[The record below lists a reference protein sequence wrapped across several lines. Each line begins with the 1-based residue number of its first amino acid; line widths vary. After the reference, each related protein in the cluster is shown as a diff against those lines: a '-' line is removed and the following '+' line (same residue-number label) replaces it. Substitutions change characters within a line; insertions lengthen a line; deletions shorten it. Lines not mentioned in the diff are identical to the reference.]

1 MTGMLDPIDFEVLK
15 HRLWQI
21 NDEQSA
27 AIKTISASPIV
38 VEGNDFNTGLFTA
51 AGDVV
56 VAGIGSVVHVT
67 TMGDTLREIIRKAG
81 RIRDGDIYLTND
93 PFMGAL
99 HQNDV
104 VMASPVFVDGEVF
117 MWIGNVLHHPDVGGI
132 DEGSFCINARS
143 IYQDPPRYFLKIVD
157 AGEPSPEVE
166 HTFVTNSRL
175 PDMVLLDLG
184 AQIGAINRA
193 RQRIDA
199 LVAEQGPD
207 TVRAVMERSIDVAE
221 AQIRTAIAELPE
233 GSWTGN
239 AYMDGDRV
247 GSERIHRVALR
258 LSKEGDTLHFD
269 YSGSS
274 PQVDAAVNSTYPAT
288 VGGSAVPLF
297 SFLCQG
303 DIDWN
308 EGLRRCMRVTAPEG
322 SVVNARFPAPVSI
335 STVGFRW
342 LVTVAAAEAIA
353 RMFASSERFRD
364 RVCPSWNSSSNCNN
378 VFATAA
384 DGKRVGALL
393 SDHRGSG
400 GGARSFADGFDH
412 AGTITS
418 FASSMGNVEG
428 TEWKLPVLYVY
439 RRSVPD
445 SGGAGRFRGGLT
457 AEIALIPEGA
467 DALVLKST
475 NTAGTDQTNAHGI
488 AGGYPGAGSQTSVI
502 RDTGIRE
509 SIRRGAP
516 PDSLEGFAGRIEH
529 LASKDEAVLGPDD
542 ALVFYPA
549 GGGGY
554 GDPLDREPEA
564 VAADIAEGRVTRD
577 VAREQYGVVLA
588 ANGDVERD
596 ATGIARDAMR
606 RARRDGAAKAG
617 WSPGVALE
625 SPGTHA
631 IGGHLECVV
640 DDAGQTLRCGR
651 CGNDLSG
658 GKGGA
663 ILRHRKLGEA
673 GPLRA
678 LRWGGDSPN
687 FVLEEVICPG
697 CATLH
702 EVREI
707 RIVSGKEKEANS

>member
-51 AGDVV
+51 AGEVV
-56 VAGIGSVVHVT
+56 IAGIGSVVHVT

-104 VMASPVFVDGEVF
+104 VMASPVFVDGDVF

-157 AGEPSPEVE
+157 AGVPSPEVE

-193 RQRIDA
+193 RQRVDA
-199 LVAEQGPD
+199 LIAERGPD

-221 AQIRTAIAELPE
+221 AQIRAAIAELPE

-239 AYMDGDRV
+239 AWMDGDRV

-258 LSKEGDTLHFD
+258 LSREGETLHFD

-322 SVVNARFPAPVSI
+322 SVVNASFPAPVSI

-353 RMFASSERFRD
+353 RMFASSERYRD

-378 VFATAA
+378 VFATAE
-384 DGKRVGALL
+384 DGTRVGALL

-439 RRSVPD
+439 RRSIPD
-445 SGGAGRFRGGLT
+445 SGGAGRYRGGLT
-457 AEIALIPEGA
+457 AEVALIPEGA

-488 AGGYPGAGSQTSVI
+488 SGGYPGAGSQTSVV
-502 RDTGIRE
+502 RRTGIRE
-509 SIRRGAP
+509 RVRRGEP
-516 PDSLEGFAGRIEH
+516 PASTEDFAGEVEH

-554 GDPLDREPEA
+554 GDPLDRDPEA
-564 VAADIAEGRVTRD
+564 VAADVAEGRVSGEA
-577 VAREQYGVVLA
+577 ARAQYGVVLSPGGVVDA
-588 ANGDVERD
+588 A
-596 ATGIARDAMR
+596 ATSEARDALR
-606 RARRDGAAKAG
+606 SARREGTAAAWTAGAAIAA
-617 WSPGVALE
+617 PGK
-625 SPGTHA
+625 HR
-631 IGGHLECVV
+631 IGEHLECAV
-640 DDAGQTLRCGR
+640 DADGQTFRCLRCGH
-651 CGNDLSG
+651 LLAG
-658 GKGGA
+658 GAGSA
-663 ILRHRKLGEA
+663 ILRRRPLAAA

-678 LRWGGDSPN
+678 LRWDGDSPN
-687 FVLEEVICPG
+687 FALEEAICPG
-697 CATLH
+697 CATVH

-707 RIVSGKEKEANS
+707 RTESSKEREAIE

>member
-1 MTGMLDPIDFEVLK
+1 MLDPIDFEVLK

-117 MWIGNVLHHPDVGGI
+117 LWIGNVLHHPDVGGI

-199 LVAEQGPD
+199 LIGEQGPD

-221 AQIRTAIAELPE
+221 AQIRAAIAELPE

-258 LSKEGDTLHFD
+258 LSKEGETLHFD
-269 YSGSS
+269 YTGSS

-439 RRSVPD
+439 RRSIPD

-457 AEIALIPEGA
+457 AEIALVPEGA

-502 RDTGIRE
+502 RETGIRE

-516 PDSLEGFAGRIEH
+516 PGSVEAFAGRIEH

-588 ANGDVERD
+588 GNGDADGD
-596 ATGIARDAMR
+596 ATEIARDAMR
-606 RARRDGAAKAG
+606 RARREGAVEAG
-617 WSPGVALE
+617 WSPGIALE
-625 SPGTHA
+625 TPGTHA
-631 IGGHLECVV
+631 IGGHLESVV

-651 CGNDLSG
+651 CGNHLSG
-658 GKGGA
+658 GGGGA
-663 ILRHRKLGEA
+663 MLRRRKLGAA

-702 EVREI
+702 EVREV
-707 RIVSGKEKEANS
+707 RIGSGEEGEANS

>member
-1 MTGMLDPIDFEVLK
+1 MLDPIDFEVLK

-117 MWIGNVLHHPDVGGI
+117 LWIGNVLHHPDVGGI

-199 LVAEQGPD
+199 LIAEQGPD

-221 AQIRTAIAELPE
+221 AQIRAAIAELPE

-258 LSKEGDTLHFD
+258 LSKEGETLHFD
-269 YSGSS
+269 YTGSS

-342 LVTVAAAEAIA
+342 LVTVAAAEAVA

-439 RRSVPD
+439 RRSIPD

-457 AEIALIPEGA
+457 AEIALVPEGA

-502 RDTGIRE
+502 RETGIRE

-516 PDSLEGFAGRIEH
+516 PGSVEGFAGRIEH

-588 ANGDVERD
+588 GNGGVDRD
-596 ATGIARDAMR
+596 ATEIARDATR
-606 RARRDGAAKAG
+606 RARREGAVEAG

-625 SPGTHA
+625 TPGTHA
-631 IGGHLECVV
+631 IGGHLESVV

-658 GKGGA
+658 KGGGA
-663 ILRHRKLGEA
+663 MLRRRKLGAA

-702 EVREI
+702 EVREV
-707 RIVSGKEKEANS
+707 RIGSGKEGEANS

>member
-1 MTGMLDPIDFEVLK
+1 MIDPIAFEVLK

-51 AGDVV
+51 GGEVV
-56 VAGIGSVVHVT
+56 IAGIGSVVHVT
-67 TMGDTLREIIRKAG
+67 TMGDTLRAIIGKAG
-81 RIRDGDIYLTND
+81 RIRDGDVYLTND

-104 VMASPVFVDGEVF
+104 VMASPVFVDGEIF

-157 AGEPSPEVE
+157 AGTPSPEVE

-199 LVAEQGPD
+199 LLAEQGAD
-207 TVRAVMERSIDVAE
+207 TVRAVMERTIDVAE
-221 AQIRTAIAELPE
+221 AQIRAAIASLPE

-247 GSERIHRVALR
+247 GSDRIHRVALR
-258 LSKEGDTLHFD
+258 LTKEGETLHFD
-269 YSGSS
+269 FSGSS
-274 PQVDAAVNSTYPAT
+274 PQVDAAVNSTYHAT
-288 VGGSAVPLF
+288 VGGAAVPLF

-308 EGLRRCMRVTAPEG
+308 EGLRRCMRITAPEG

-335 STVGFRW
+335 STIGFRW
-342 LVTVAAAEAIA
+342 LVTVAAAEAVS
-353 RMFASSERFRD
+353 RMFASSEGFRD

-378 VFATAA
+378 VFATAP
-384 DGKRVGALL
+384 DGRRVGALL

-439 RRSVPD
+439 RRSIPD
-445 SGGAGRFRGGLT
+445 SGGAGRYRGGLT
-457 AEIALIPEGA
+457 AEVALVPHGT
-467 DALVLKST
+467 DALVLKAT

-502 RDTGIRE
+502 RDTSARAAIG
-509 SIRRGAP
+509 RGAP
-516 PDSLEGFAGRIEH
+516 PASPEDFGGRIAH

-554 GDPLDREPEA
+554 GDPLDRDPRA
-564 VAADIAEGRVTRD
+564 VAADVARGRVSRGAAD
-577 VAREQYGVVLA
+577 EQYGVVLA
-588 ANGDVERD
+588 ADGGVEAA
-596 ATGIARDAMR
+596 ATGARR
-606 RARRDGAAKAG
+606 ESLRQARRDGGAIAG
-617 WSPGVALE
+617 WT
-625 SPGTHA
+625 PGTALTGHGA
-631 IGGHLECVV
+631 HPIGAHMESVV
-640 DDAGQTLRCGR
+640 DGDGQTLRCLR
-651 CGNDLSG
+651 CRHDLTG
-658 GKGGA
+658 EGGGA
-663 ILRHRKLGEA
+663 ILRRRKLGAA

-687 FVLEEVICPG
+687 FVLEEIICPG

-707 RIVSGKEKEANS
+707 RIGASEEREAAE

>member
-1 MTGMLDPIDFEVLK
+1 MLDPIDFEVLK

-117 MWIGNVLHHPDVGGI
+117 LWIGNVLHHPDVGGI

-193 RQRIDA
+193 RQRIDS
-199 LVAEQGPD
+199 LIAEQGPD

-221 AQIRTAIAELPE
+221 AQVRAAIAELPE

-258 LSKEGDTLHFD
+258 LSKEGETLHFD
-269 YSGSS
+269 YTGSS

-439 RRSVPD
+439 RRSIPD

-457 AEIALIPEGA
+457 AEIALVPEGA

-502 RDTGIRE
+502 RETGIRE

-516 PDSLEGFAGRIEH
+516 PGSVEGFAGRIEH

-588 ANGDVERD
+588 GNGGVDRD
-596 ATGIARDAMR
+596 ATEIARDATR
-606 RARRDGAAKAG
+606 RARREGAVEAG

-625 SPGTHA
+625 TPGTHA
-631 IGGHLECVV
+631 IGGHLESVV

-658 GKGGA
+658 GGGGA
-663 ILRHRKLGEA
+663 MLRRRKLGAA

-702 EVREI
+702 EVREV
-707 RIVSGKEKEANS
+707 RIGSGKEGEANS